1 MCKEYPI
8 QNISRL
14 RMGSDGDGVRALI
27 TLYGCPLRCRYC
39 INPHTW
45 DGSLLP
51 VNLTAEEIYKRVSVD
66 RLYILATNGGITFGG
81 GEPLLYPG
89 LISEMRGLC
98 DPEMTI
104 YVETSL
110 HVPWENIEASL
121 DAVDRYFV
129 DIKTMD
135 AVLYKEYTG
144 MELDLSL
151 ENLKRLLERKPVDS
165 IVVRIPIIPGMADEN
180 KQEETRAKLYDIGI
194 RRFDLFTYVISDSK
208 HLHPG

>member
-14 RMGSDGDGVRALI
+14 RMGSDGEGVRALI
-27 TLYGCPLRCRYC
+27 TLNGCPLRCRYC

-98 DPEMTI
+98 GPEMTI

-151 ENLKRLLERKPVDS
+151 ENLKRLLKRKAADS
-165 IVVRIPIIPGMADEN
+165 IVVRIPIIPGMADES